1 MAYPSLIRLLQPL
14 GTLSPMGVLWASM
27 GSAPAYEIFTGC
39 AEVAGGLL
47 LIPRTATLGAASRA
61 SVSCPPPAPASL
73 RHDASRRCQS
83 S

>member
-1 MAYPSLIRLLQPL
+1 MIIYGMVKVIPVQMHYPALTRLLQTF

-47 LIPRTATLGAASRA
+47 LIALAR
-61 SVSCPPPAPASL
+61 PPSAP
-73 RHDASRRCQS
+73 
-83 S
+83 